1 MTNTECAA
9 IEINYVH
16 HHHHHH
22 HHHNN
27 NNINNNNN
35 NNNNNLKTIIIFL
48 FQAFIDLKI
57 TYGSETQKWKKKTS
71 GLDSRLACA
80 CFVADSL
87 GPAFDS

>member
-16 HHHHHH
+16 HHHHH
-22 HHHNN
+22 
-27 NNINNNNN
+27 NN
-35 NNNNNLKTIIIFL
+35 NNNNNLMIIIIF
-48 FQAFIDLKI
+48 FISSVYRSKNNLVKLKN
-57 TYGSETQKWKKKTS
+57 GKKKTS

>member
-22 HHHNN
+22 
-27 NNINNNNN
+27 N
-35 NNNNNLKTIIIFL
+35 NNNNNLMIIIIFL

-57 TYGSETQKWKKKTS
+57 TQ
-71 GLDSRLACA
+71 
-80 CFVADSL
+80 
-87 GPAFDS
+87 

>member
-22 HHHNN
+22 H
-27 NNINNNNN
+27 N
-35 NNNNNLKTIIIFL
+35 NNNNNLMIIIIFL

-57 TYGSETQKWKKKTS
+57 TQ
-71 GLDSRLACA
+71 
-80 CFVADSL
+80 
-87 GPAFDS
+87 

>member
-22 HHHNN
+22 H
-27 NNINNNNN
+27 N
-35 NNNNNLKTIIIFL
+35 NNNNNLMIIIIIL

-57 TYGSETQKWKKKTS
+57 TQ
-71 GLDSRLACA
+71 
-80 CFVADSL
+80 
-87 GPAFDS
+87 